1 MSEYFLGVDGGQSGT
16 AAVIGDA
23 QGKILGWGTSGP
35 CDHVAAPE
43 ARAKFL
49 RVMREC
55 VGHAAA
61 QARLAEWRF
70 RSACFGLSGGP
81 DDKASLVREVVQA
94 DRMLVTHDAA
104 IALAGAT
111 GGAPGVVVISGT
123 GSIAFGEN
131 ARGETARSGGW
142 GFVFGDEGSAFD
154 IARQA
159 LRAIMREY
167 EGWGARTAL
176 TPALL
181 EATGCADAN
190 EMLHRFYTPEWPR
203 SRVAKLAQMVD
214 SIARESDPIAIALLH
229 HAAQDLAALA
239 GIVRARLFGDEEPV
253 RISWTGGVF
262 ESDILRARFCDLV
275 ALSGG
280 AICEPPM
287 HGPAHGALLLAL
299 RA

>member
-214 SIARESDPIAIALLH
+214 SIARESAIRSRSLCCTTP
-229 HAAQDLAALA
+229 
-239 GIVRARLFGDEEPV
+239 R
-253 RISWTGGVF
+253 RIS
-262 ESDILRARFCDLV
+262 R
-275 ALSGG
+275 LSQ
-280 AICEPPM
+280 ASCAHACSAMKNRSVSP
-287 HGPAHGALLLAL
+287 GPAASSKATSCE
-299 RA
+299 RVFATWSR